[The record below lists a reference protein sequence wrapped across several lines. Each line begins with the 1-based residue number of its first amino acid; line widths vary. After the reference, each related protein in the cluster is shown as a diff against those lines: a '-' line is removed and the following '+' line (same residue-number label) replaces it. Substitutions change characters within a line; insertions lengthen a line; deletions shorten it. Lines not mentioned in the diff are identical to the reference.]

1 MIGSELNPCP
11 YCKCKSETAVVSVN
25 NNATEVKIKCLKCN
39 GVITV
44 CDSKGLRTWVN
55 ELQRSEIFK

>member
-1 MIGSELNPCP
+1 MIGRELNPCP
-11 YCKCKSETAVVSVN
+11 YCKRKSETSVVGVN

-44 CDSKGLRTWVN
+44 CDSKGLRKLVN